1 MHKVKQ
7 NSTQQVIKKRSLSQL
22 IQIVEEEIQFPDNN
36 VTVMSSIQKQIKK
49 TENSFVPSSGKD
61 IGQLRKLVLNH
72 EYYTSIDGNIITE
85 KYIKLKRTRRAIKK
99 QKYQQQ
105 FMFLQTQANPFS
117 QTQTAYLQPQYFNQL
132 QIQNMYS
139 PALAQNLQGTNY
151 DQQLSAFQQNQIMH
165 LQTLPSLE
173 QANSQIMKQQLG
185 QQLLVPQ
192 QSLQIQQQQSMIQ
205 IQNHSQNGE
214 YQGMVNNYMKM
225 DRVQL
230 SVKKDV
236 SKLDEESESNFSDD
250 YEESSE
256 SDQMVY
262 EKFSYTYSYMQ
273 NDRKKD
279 ITIEHHDLKKLVPNQ
294 YLNDTIVNFFLKFFE
309 VEILSQEMKEK
320 VLIFNTYFMSKLAPN
335 DQIEQ
340 LSSSS
345 FEVINGLFEKNY
357 QAVRRWIK
365 EDIFEKQFLVF
376 PLNLPEHWSVIIV
389 CNHKNLFDQDEK
401 SEARQQ
407 NSSENPTTIDEDD
420 EQDQDKEIK
429 DENSSNK
436 PKKEYNKPCLV
447 YFDSFGLLDPKYSNM
462 IRLYLNKEYETKK
475 KSTIQKNIVYNERT
489 LPSHQP
495 LIPRQTNY
503 VDCGLYLLEYVENFL
518 NDPQQ
523 ILSLFNNTEF
533 DEWIHLRW
541 FPRCNIHKKRKFI
554 KELLIDLSKLS
565 KEEAAKNYQQKRAN
579 LLELKKDNASQY
591 DEIDM
596 EEFED
601 HIDEIAEYEEDYP
614 NTQEEKHRQLLD
626 FYMNPNFN
634 KYDVV

>member
-1 MHKVKQ
+1 
-7 NSTQQVIKKRSLSQL
+7 
-22 IQIVEEEIQFPDNN
+22 
-36 VTVMSSIQKQIKK
+36 MSSIQKQIKK
-49 TENSFVPSSGKD
+49 TENLFVPNSGKD
-61 IGQLRKLVLNH
+61 ISQLRKLALNH
-72 EYYTSIDGNIITE
+72 EYYTSIDGNTFAE
-85 KYIKLKRTRRAIKK
+85 KYIKIKRTRRIMKK

-105 FMFLQTQANPFS
+105 FMILQTQANPFS
-117 QTQTAYLQPQYFNQL
+117 QTQSAFLQPQYFNQL
-132 QIQNMYS
+132 QMHSMYT
-139 PALAQNLQGTNY
+139 PAIAQNLQNTNY
-151 DQQLSAFQQNQIMH
+151 DQQLSLFQQNQIIN
-165 LQTLPSLE
+165 LQSLPSLE
-173 QANSQIMKQQLG
+173 QASSQIMKQQLG
-185 QQLLVPQ
+185 PPMLAQQ
-192 QSLQIQQQQSMIQ
+192 QSLQIQQQQQQSMIQ
-205 IQNHSQNGE
+205 IQNHASNGE
-214 YQGMVNNYMKM
+214 YQGNVSNYMKM
-225 DRVQL
+225 DRVQQ
-230 SVKKDV
+230 SVKKDI
-236 SKLDEESESNFSDD
+236 SKLDEESESNYSDD
-250 YEESSE
+250 CEESSE

-309 VEILSQEMKEK
+309 VEMLSEQMKEK

-345 FEVINGLFEKNY
+345 FEVISGMFEKNY

-365 EDIFEKQFLVF
+365 EDIFDKQFLVF

-401 SEARQQ
+401 SEVVQQ
-407 NSSENPTTIDEDD
+407 NSEENPTTIDEDN
-420 EQDQDKEIK
+420 QDGQEKEMQ
-429 DENSSNK
+429 DENTQKIN
-436 PKKEYNKPCLV
+436 KEYNKPCLV

-475 KSTIQKNIVYNERT
+475 KCIIQKNIVYNERT

-523 ILSLFNNTEF
+523 ILRLFNNTEY
-533 DEWIHLRW
+533 DEWIHLKW

-554 KELLIDLSKLS
+554 KELLVDLSKLS
-565 KEEAAKNYQQKRAN
+565 KEEAVKNYQQKRTY
-579 LLELKKDNASQY
+579 LLELKKENESQY

-601 HIDEIAEYEEDYP
+601 HIDEVAEYEEDYP
-614 NTQEEKHRQLLD
+614 NTQEEKHRALLD
-626 FYMNPNFN
+626 FYMNPTFN

>member
-1 MHKVKQ
+1 M
-7 NSTQQVIKKRSLSQL
+7 T
-22 IQIVEEEIQFPDNN
+22 
-36 VTVMSSIQKQIKK
+36 SIQKQIKK
-49 TENSFVPSSGKD
+49 GESQFIPSSGKD
-61 IGQLRKLVLNH
+61 ISQLRKLVLNH
-72 EYYTSIDGNIITE
+72 EYYTSIDSNITTE
-85 KYIKLKRTRRAIKK
+85 KYIKIKRTRRFIKK

-105 FMFLQTQANPFS
+105 FTIMQAQANPFS
-117 QTQTAYLQPQYFNQL
+117 QTQSGYLQPQYFSQL
-132 QIQNMYS
+132 QLHSLYS
-139 PALAQNLQGTNY
+139 PAVAQNLQCTNF
-151 DQQLSAFQQNQIMH
+151 DQQLSLFQQNQIIN
-165 LQTLPSLE
+165 LSNAPSLE
-173 QANSQIMKQQLG
+173 HSNSQIMKQSLG
-185 QQLLVPQ
+185 QPILVQQ
-192 QSLQIQQQQSMIQ
+192 QSLQIQQQQQQSLIQ
-205 IQNHSQNGE
+205 IQTHTQNGE
-214 YQGMVNNYMKM
+214 YQGNVSNYMKM
-225 DRVQL
+225 DRVQQ
-230 SVKKDV
+230 SVKKDMPR
-236 SKLDEESESNFSDD
+236 LDDESDSNYSEDC
-250 YEESSE
+250 EESSE
-256 SDQMVY
+256 SDQTVY

-309 VEILSQEMKEK
+309 VEMLSEQMKEK

-340 LSSSS
+340 LTSSS
-345 FEVINGLFEKNY
+345 FEVINGFFEKNY

-365 EDIFEKQFLVF
+365 EDIFEKQFLIF

-389 CNHKNLFDQDEK
+389 CNHKNLFDQDK
-401 SEARQQ
+401 KREARKQ
-407 NSSENPTTIDEDD
+407 NSQENPTTIDVDD
-420 EQDQDKEIK
+420 QEDQDKEMK
-429 DENSSNK
+429 DENSQNTNR
-436 PKKEYNKPCLV
+436 EYSKPCLV

-475 KSTIQKNIVYNERT
+475 KSTIKKNIIYNEKT

-554 KELLIDLSKLS
+554 KELLVDLSKLS
-565 KEEAAKNYQQKRAN
+565 KEEAVKNYQQKRTS
-579 LLELKKDNASQY
+579 LLELKKENESQY

-596 EEFED
+596 DEFED
-601 HIDEIAEYEEDYP
+601 HIDELAESEDDYP
-614 NTQEEKHRQLLD
+614 STQEDKHRALLD
-626 FYMNPNFN
+626 FYMNPTFN